1 MNSEFRIP
9 FTLDSDMLEQRKT
22 KDSRTVILNVFLDD
36 ILHHNSLLFFYP
48 IISNALLNIILSIAR
63 ETYFFTPFGTVNAV
77 DNVTFDVKKGQTLG
91 LVGESGCGKTT
102 IAYSIMRLI
111 PSPGKIVDGEILLNG
126 ENILKIDEKDFRK
139 YRWKELSMIFQGAMA
154 AFNPLYTIGNQISE
168 AMLYHLDINKKDA
181 MKRSEELLE
190 SVGME
195 KDRVNNYPWEL
206 SGGMRQRAMIAM
218 ALAANP
224 TILIA
229 DEPTTALDV
238 IVSKQIMDL
247 IKSIREKLNLTM
259 LLITHDISVVAQTC
273 DEVAVMYAG
282 KIVEKASTSKIFKN
296 SYHPYTTALIEAF
309 PNIKG
314 PNRDLKGIPGNP
326 IDLMD
331 PPDGC
336 RFAERCSLAKENC
349 FHDEPILTMVEDQHF
364 VACHYWKE
372 VTRRR

>member
-1 MNSEFRIP
+1 
-9 FTLDSDMLEQRKT
+9 
-22 KDSRTVILNVFLDD
+22 
-36 ILHHNSLLFFYP
+36 
-48 IISNALLNIILSIAR
+48 
-63 ETYFFTPFGTVNAV
+63 
-77 DNVTFDVKKGQTLG
+77 
-91 LVGESGCGKTT
+91 
-102 IAYSIMRLI
+102 
-111 PSPGKIVDGEILLNG
+111 
-126 ENILKIDEKDFRK
+126 
-139 YRWKELSMIFQGAMA
+139 
-154 AFNPLYTIGNQISE
+154 
-168 AMLYHLDINKKDA
+168 

-190 SVGME
+190 LVGID

-224 TILIA
+224 TILVA

-238 IVSKQIMDL
+238 IVSGQIMDL
-247 IKSIREKLNLTM
+247 IKSIRERLDLTM

-282 KIVEKASTSKIFKN
+282 KLVEKASVSEIFKN

-314 PNRDLKGIPGNP
+314 PNRDLEGIPGNP
-326 IDLMD
+326 IDLMN

-336 RFAERCSLAKENC
+336 RFAERCFFAKENC
-349 FHDEPILTMVEDQHF
+349 FRDEPILTVAKIHHL

-372 VTRRR
+372 ISMRR

>member
-1 MNSEFRIP
+1 MSV
-9 FTLDSDMLEQRKT
+9 LEVKNL
-22 KDSRTVILNVFLDD
+22 K
-36 ILHHNSLLFFYP
+36 
-48 IISNALLNIILSIAR
+48 
-63 ETYFFTPFGTVNAV
+63 TYFFTPFGTVNAV
-77 DNVTFDVKKGQTLG
+77 DGVSFEMKRGQSLG

-102 IAYSIMRLI
+102 IAYSIMRLV
-111 PSPGKIVDGEILLNG
+111 PSPGKIVEGEILLDG
-126 ENILKIDEKDFRK
+126 ENILEIDEKEFRK
-139 YRWKELSMIFQGAMA
+139 YRWKKLAMVFQGAMA

-168 AMLYHLDINKKDA
+168 AMLYHMDIKKKDA
-181 MKRSEELLE
+181 MKRSGELLE
-190 SVGME
+190 LVGID

-224 TILIA
+224 TILVA

-238 IVSKQIMDL
+238 IVSRQIMDL
-247 IKSIREKLNLTM
+247 IKGIREKLDLTM

-282 KIVEKASTSKIFKN
+282 KFVEKASVLEIFKN
-296 SYHPYTTALIEAF
+296 SYHPYTTALITAF

-314 PNRDLKGIPGNP
+314 PNRDLEGIPGDP
-326 IDLMD
+326 IDLMN

-336 RFAERCSLAKENC
+336 RFAERCFFAKENC
-349 FHDEPILTMVEDQHF
+349 FQEDPILTEVENQHF

-372 VTRRR
+372 ISKRK